1 MSDNIV
7 FFTDCDKN
15 GLYKST
21 ANIEKL
27 CNNTFLPNF
36 CTDAKDSTINYRLC
50 FDTLND
56 DNLKSSVDIYL
67 TKNMLQIFIESIKY
81 VLLTKANH
89 SIKFANTVY
98 CDERCYFKSHYNIK
112 NNIIFKI
119 LYDKPYTLLCNISI
133 KATENNIIIVSKF
146 YYKFFYIK
154 HKPIANN
161 TKQIVLTNEE
171 AQKLIDKFK

>member
-36 CTDAKDSTINYRLC
+36 CTDAKDSAINYRLC

-56 DNLKSSVDIYL
+56 NDLKSSVDIYL

-112 NNIIFKI
+112 NNII
-119 LYDKPYTLLCNISI
+119 
-133 KATENNIIIVSKF
+133 IVSKF

>member
-27 CNNTFLPNF
+27 CNNTFLPKF
-36 CTDAKDSTINYRLC
+36 CTDAKDSTKNYRLC
-50 FDTLND
+50 FDALND
-56 DNLKSSVDIYL
+56 DDLKSSVDIYL

-81 VLLTKANH
+81 VLLSKANH
-89 SIKFANTVY
+89 SIKFTNTVY
-98 CDERCYFKSHYNIK
+98 CDERCYFKSHYNIR
-112 NNIIFKI
+112 
-119 LYDKPYTLLCNISI
+119 
-133 KATENNIIIVSKF
+133 NNIIIVSKF